1 MNIKNLL
8 LTLSIAFTVNAMADE
23 DPSIAI
29 YRDTCSACH
38 LDSGAGNPSL
48 KVPSIAGLP
57 RWYVT
62 DQLRKF
68 RFGERGEHSKDTAG
82 QLMRQNT
89 KSLDDKV
96 IAFLG
101 RYVSNMEPIKKK
113 NTIKDAD
120 LKKGKTIFTKNC
132 IECHK
137 ADGSGDKTKRVPP
150 LNIQPD
156 WYILEQLIK
165 FEKGQRLHSKDF
177 RLNSWGKEA
186 KDIAAY
192 IGSLPPPEK
201 AKEE

>member
-1 MNIKNLL
+1 MNIKNLFL
-8 LTLSIAFTVNAMADE
+8 VLSFAFLSNAMAVE

-29 YRDTCSACH
+29 YRDSCSACH
-38 LDSGAGNPSL
+38 LDTGAGNPSL
-48 KVPSIAGLP
+48 KVPTIAALP

-68 RFGERGEHSKDTAG
+68 RFGERGDHVKDTAG

-89 KSLDDKV
+89 KSLDDRV

-101 RYVSNMEPIKKK
+101 RFVSKMKPLKKK

-137 ADGSGDKTKRVPP
+137 ADGSGDKGKRVPP
-150 LNIQPD
+150 LNVQPD

-192 IGSLPPPEK
+192 IGTLAPPKKE
-201 AKEE
+201 KEE

>member
-1 MNIKNLL
+1 MNIKRITLL
-8 LTLSIAFTVNAMADE
+8 LSVALLTNAIALD
-23 DPSIAI
+23 DPSIAV

-38 LDSGAGNPSL
+38 LDSGVGNKSL
-48 KVPSIAGLP
+48 KVPAIAGLP

-68 RFGERGEHSKDTAG
+68 RFGERGDHAKDTAG

-89 KSLDDKV
+89 KSLDDRV

-101 RYVSNMEPIKKK
+101 RYVSNMKTNEKK

-120 LKKGKTIFTKNC
+120 LKKGKTIFTKHC

-137 ADGSGDKTKRVPP
+137 ADGSGDKAKRVPP

-156 WYILEQLIK
+156 WYILEQLVK
-165 FEKGQRLHSKDF
+165 FEKGQRMHSKHF

-192 IGSLPPPEK
+192 IGSLKAPKKEK
-201 AKEE
+201 E

>member
-1 MNIKNLL
+1 MRTLNIVISLIVL
-8 LTLSIAFTVNAMADE
+8 MTVQAFAQD
-23 DPSIAI
+23 DPALAV
-29 YRDTCSACH
+29 YRDKCSACH
-38 LDSGAGNPSL
+38 LDTGSGNPSL
-48 KVPSIAGLP
+48 KVPIIAALP

-89 KSLDDKV
+89 KSLDDRV

-101 RYVSNMEPIKKK
+101 RYISKMKPVAKKVS
-113 NTIKDAD
+113 IKDSN
-120 LKKGKTIFTKNC
+120 LERGKIIFSKHC
-132 IECHK
+132 VECHK

-156 WYILEQLIK
+156 WYLLEQLVK
-165 FEKGQRLHSKDF
+165 FEKNIRMHSKDF
-177 RLNSWGKEA
+177 RMNSWGTEA

-192 IGSLPPPEK
+192 INTLKPVLEK
-201 AKEE
+201 E

>member
-1 MNIKNLL
+1 MNIKNIFLL
-8 LTLSIAFTVNAMADE
+8 LCISFIANIVADE

-38 LDSGAGNPSL
+38 LDSGVGNPSL
-48 KVPSIAGLP
+48 KVPTIASLP

-68 RFGERGEHSKDTAG
+68 RFGERGDHTKDTAG

-89 KSLDDKV
+89 KSLDDRV

-101 RYVSNMEPIKKK
+101 RYVSNMKATKKK
-113 NTIKDAD
+113 NTLKNAD

-137 ADGSGDKTKRVPP
+137 ADGSGDKAKRVPP

-156 WYILEQLIK
+156 WYILEQLVK
-165 FEKGQRLHSKDF
+165 FEKGHRMHSKDF

-192 IGSLPPPEK
+192 IGTLTAPKKE
-201 AKEE
+201 KEE

>member
-1 MNIKNLL
+1 MNIKDTIIILL
-8 LTLSIAFTVNAMADE
+8 FTCSLSLFAID

-38 LDSGAGNPSL
+38 LDSGVGNPSL
-48 KVPSIAGLP
+48 KVPAIASLP

-68 RFGERGEHSKDTAG
+68 RFGERGDHSKDTAG

-89 KSLDDKV
+89 KSLDDRV

-101 RYVSNMEPIKKK
+101 RYVSNMKPVKKK

-137 ADGSGDKTKRVPP
+137 ADGSGDKGKRVPP

-165 FEKGQRLHSKDF
+165 FENGQRLHSKDF

-186 KDIAAY
+186 KGIAAY
-192 IGSLPPPEK
+192 IGTLTPAP
-201 AKEE
+201 KEEK